1 VEYAFSIKLKLIVR
15 GRSLQDSADKKSK
28 FYIEEQLALNISR
41 SSFPGGRGKVRQTG
55 KLIVS

>member
-28 FYIEEQLALNISR
+28 FYIEEQLALNIS
-41 SSFPGGRGKVRQTG
+41 
-55 KLIVS
+55 